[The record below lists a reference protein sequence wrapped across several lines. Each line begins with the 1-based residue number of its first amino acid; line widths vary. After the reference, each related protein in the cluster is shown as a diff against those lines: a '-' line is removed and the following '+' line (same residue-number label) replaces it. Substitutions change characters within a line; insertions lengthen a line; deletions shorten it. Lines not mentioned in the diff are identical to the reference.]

1 MSTTDF
7 LAARGKQLAVG
18 TGALATAV
26 ALGATLFAAA
36 PAQATPG
43 PPKPFGVVTTKK
55 GLSERQYPSTDS
67 AVRGYLRHRAHVGL
81 VCKVRTQSVGGNSVW
96 YLTTHA
102 ERGTWV
108 AAKYV
113 TNSGR
118 VKYCKDIRHMRV
130 QPKHPASL
138 LPKHGASLLPKHA
151 ASSPPKHAAIAPPQ
165 HAVG

>member
-1 MSTTDF
+1 MSTTDI
-7 LAARGKQLAVG
+7 LAARGKRLVAG

-26 ALGATLFAAA
+26 ALGATLFAAT

-43 PPKPFGVVTTKK
+43 PAKPFGVVTAKK

-67 AVRGYLRHRAHVGL
+67 SVRGYLRHRAHVGL

-96 YLTTHA
+96 YLTRA

-113 TNSGR
+113 TNSGQ
-118 VKYCKDIRHMRV
+118 VKYCKDVHRTRV
-130 QPKHPASL
+130 QSNHPA
-138 LPKHGASLLPKHA
+138 KHT
-151 ASSPPKHAAIAPPQ
+151 
-165 HAVG
+165 VG